1 MRQLLPSVG
10 KFIKTQMQQKLK
22 VFYIPPTRIRE
33 PMKTRA
39 FAFSSFSLF
48 TFCSGAN
55 LLYPPMTENES
66 KNKHSWQGIMKNL
79 TQTFFQLPFLA
90 QLMLYTVQYC
100 IGRHNF
106 FLGSQKS
113 FRAEKTKK
121 NQYLKLSTI
130 TYSGR

>member
-10 KFIKTQMQQKLK
+10 KIIKTQMQQKLK

-100 IGRHNF
+100 IGRHNHF
-106 FLGSQKS
+106 WDH
-113 FRAEKTKK
+113 K
-121 NQYLKLSTI
+121 NHFELNRQIDLSTI